1 MQTLH
6 KELPMT
12 ALLLAVLAFWPPWIS
27 IETPVNPFDANV
39 RGAVFL
45 VHAQVRDHVP
55 QLSDVTAS
63 AEGIVNG
70 SRQTITVRLDATSQP
85 GVFAVRKQWP
95 SEGTWLVCV
104 TLLKETSAI
113 VTLAPDGTVASTH
126 IPMDSKDTRLAR
138 AATPQMID
146 STLAAL
152 SSARGR

>member
-1 MQTLH
+1 M
-6 KELPMT
+6 
-12 ALLLAVLAFWPPWIS
+12 
-27 IETPVNPFDANV
+27 
-39 RGAVFL
+39 
-45 VHAQVRDHVP
+45 HAQVRDHVP
-55 QLSDVTAS
+55 QVGDLTAS

-104 TLLKETSAI
+104 TLLKESSAI
-113 VTLAPDGTVASTH
+113 VTLAPDGSVASARV
-126 IPMDSKDTRLAR
+126 PMDPKDTRLAR
-138 AATPQMID
+138 TATPQMID